1 MKCRILAL
9 AVLLGVA
16 APNAFAAPISAVES
30 IIDPRPFD
38 LFSRDLQRTWTDST
52 GFFSFEDNDAAII
65 ANNAIDNDFGIT
77 NFSDVS
83 YRHDLSWLS
92 PTPGAFLSA
101 TLTIYAW
108 ANIGGD
114 DVVFTESV
122 NLGALNNG
130 QVANGLF
137 STSTFN
143 IDPAVFAVQ
152 VADGFLDVTIDKNVR
167 GGFGLLN
174 AFSVYGSKLE
184 VTYEGAAVPEPATM
198 ALFGSGLVGLLAAR
212 RRKHLGA

>member
-1 MKCRILAL
+1 MIK
-9 AVLLGVA
+9 
-16 APNAFAAPISAVES
+16 APAQKA
-30 IIDPRPFD
+30 
-38 LFSRDLQRTWTDST
+38 
-52 GFFSFEDNDAAII
+52 
-65 ANNAIDNDFGIT
+65 
-77 NFSDVS
+77 
-83 YRHDLSWLS
+83 
-92 PTPGAFLSA
+92 GAFLSA

-130 QVANGLF
+130 QIANGLF

-152 VADGFLDVTIDKNVR
+152 VADGFLDVTIDKNIR

-184 VTYEGAAVPEPATM
+184 VTYEGAAVPEPATV